1 MTLGDLAPHLLG
13 SVVET
18 VGATAAILYLKNPAD
33 GGHQATTAVGARRPA
48 QTLAADH
55 PLITSLRT
63 RRAPLVLENGSAAPW
78 LKPWAARAFPAAS
91 VIVPL
96 RWRDDLIGFLL
107 LGPGQGGTR
116 YTVADLEL
124 MATVGEQAAG
134 VIVTARLAEH
144 RARSH
149 EFEAFHQLTLFVVH
163 DLENSISALSMLS
176 ESALQHFDDPEFQ
189 RDALQTVARTVGRMK
204 ALIGRLSG
212 VPEPA
217 RLRLEPLDLAILA
230 REAASPVV
238 KSGPITLVA
247 ELTPLPI
254 SADGEALS
262 RVIQNLVTNAVQSI
276 DGRGIVTVK
285 TFAEDRWAVV
295 SVSDTG
301 RGISEEF
308 ARTSLFAPFC
318 STKKDGWGIG
328 LYHARGLVEA
338 HGGAIDVSSKE
349 GVGTTVTVRLPLGG
363 RA

>member
-18 VGATAAILYLKNPAD
+18 GGAPGAVLYSKKAA
-33 GGHQATTAVGARRPA
+33 GGHQGGAAVGARRPA
-48 QTLAADH
+48 QTLAEDH

-96 RWRDDLIGFLL
+96 RWQDDLIGFLL

-149 EFEAFHQLTLFVVH
+149 EFEAFHRLTSFVIH
-163 DLENSISALSMLS
+163 DLKNSISALSMLS

-189 RDALQTVARTVGRMK
+189 RDALQTVARTVDRMK
-204 ALIGRLSG
+204 ALI
-212 VPEPA
+212 
-217 RLRLEPLDLAILA
+217 
-230 REAASPVV
+230 
-238 KSGPITLVA
+238 
-247 ELTPLPI
+247 
-254 SADGEALS
+254 
-262 RVIQNLVTNAVQSI
+262 
-276 DGRGIVTVK
+276 
-285 TFAEDRWAVV
+285 
-295 SVSDTG
+295 G